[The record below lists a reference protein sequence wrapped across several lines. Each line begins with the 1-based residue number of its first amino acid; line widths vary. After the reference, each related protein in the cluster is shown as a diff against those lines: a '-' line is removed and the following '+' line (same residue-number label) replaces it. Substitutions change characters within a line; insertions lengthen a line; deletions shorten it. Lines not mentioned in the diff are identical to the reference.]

1 MKANKYA
8 QWQQL
13 EMLNFKTNEIL
24 NVICVVY
31 RVVKALT
38 KCAVRARP
46 DASSVPGSCCYSDP
60 FEAGVKVYLILSF

>member
-1 MKANKYA
+1 MKTNKYA

-38 KCAVRARP
+38 KEHFYANCTPVTT
-46 DASSVPGSCCYSDP
+46 
-60 FEAGVKVYLILSF
+60 FHTIIKL